1 MAVELTDEIRQA
13 VLDEQCAALG
23 HDFDVSTAIT
33 GDGNTD
39 GPPRMKVG
47 SSRNPDHGPHLRCLR
62 CRRAWMV
69 IEVGVVGY
77 DAAEADLIGRLP
89 AGDPLAEQA
98 KARRDRRQHGASAGV
113 RPRTT
118 ERGSA

>member
-13 VLDEQCAALG
+13 VLDEECTRLG

-39 GPPRMKVG
+39 GPPRMTVG

-62 CRRAWMV
+62 CHRAWILV
-69 IEVGVVGY
+69 EVPAVSY
-77 DAAEADLIGRLP
+77 LAAEADLIGRLRD
-89 AGDPLAEQA
+89 GDELRARLVQ
-98 KARRDRRQHGASAGV
+98 RRDRRNQPAPAPAPDLSPR
-113 RPRTT
+113 RPR
-118 ERGSA
+118 